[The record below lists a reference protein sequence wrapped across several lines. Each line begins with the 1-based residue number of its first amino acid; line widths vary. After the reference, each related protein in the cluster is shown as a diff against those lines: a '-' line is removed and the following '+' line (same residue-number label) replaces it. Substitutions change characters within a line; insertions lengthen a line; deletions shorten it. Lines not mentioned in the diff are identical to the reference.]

1 MDIEVVIIISV
12 LVAGLGYCVGSV
24 LSPVTR
30 HLKSHI
36 RFLEGKV
43 NRYKQDHKESKT
55 DSWLDQA
62 LDEYPILKPF
72 KSKIEEVIA
81 DPSKIQ
87 NLLNLK
93 KAAEGKDG
101 PGDSTT
107 WR

>member
-1 MDIEVVIIISV
+1 VELEVVIIIAV

-30 HLKSHI
+30 HLKQHI

-43 NRYKQDHKESKT
+43 NRYKQDDKSTK
-55 DSWLDQA
+55 SSGGWLDEA

-72 KSKIEEVIA
+72 KGKIEEIIS
-81 DPSKIQ
+81 DPSKLQ

-93 KAAEGKDG
+93 KENKEKPNGQV
-101 PGDSTT
+101 
-107 WR
+107 WN